1 MRLAHDADKTIVME
15 LHKMNCLVRKFSI
28 LHANDQ
34 IKLIDSKAVQIG
46 ICLVEGKLRQ
56 NVVLRLKQ
64 WSEDFADEPICVGIG
79 VANSRICRASG
90 RNCQPICV
98 SVTERVVR

>member
-15 LHKMNCLVRKFSI
+15 LHKINCLVRKFSI

-56 NVVLRLKQ
+56 NVVLRFKQ

-79 VANSRICRASG
+79 VANSQDIPLTFVKALH
-90 RNCQPICV
+90 PFF
-98 SVTERVVR
+98 